1 MQIYFPSWFQLKSKG
16 KITDGPKSLY
26 DLYQRIQVFPDS
38 QVKDIATKVVERN
51 AYFAH
56 PENIMLAMLADE
68 NEEIRNAAVKK
79 IIFLRNKA

>member
-1 MQIYFPSWFQLKSKG
+1 MQIYFSTWFQIKSKS
-16 KITDGPKSLY
+16 KITDGPKNLY

-38 QVKDIATKVVERN
+38 QEKDIATKVVERN

-68 NEEIRNAAVKK
+68 NEEIRNPAMKK
-79 IIFLRNKA
+79 IVFF